1 MKNSHQNN
9 DYDLIYIQKNDE
21 TIDSIDK
28 FNISEK
34 QKTNQELLFD
44 ELLYDHKER
53 MFDWTVG
60 MSSYYLIIVLLI
72 FSLFMFEVKIED
84 SFWWI
89 VLSFFIIIIFTPFL
103 YLKYK
108 TQIDGAMKKIVPDK
122 DKIKKDSAYINYKIL
137 KITLVSSIVFLIYLF
152 LNKIVILRSDIGNNS
167 SIIIALITSTTG
179 TIIALPSLVARA
191 IFDNK
196 K

>member
-1 MKNSHQNN
+1 
-9 DYDLIYIQKNDE
+9 
-21 TIDSIDK
+21 
-28 FNISEK
+28 
-34 QKTNQELLFD
+34 
-44 ELLYDHKER
+44 
-53 MFDWTVG
+53 
-60 MSSYYLIIVLLI
+60 
-72 FSLFMFEVKIED
+72 MFEVKIED